1 MCLSHIVTLQP
12 GLDTTLQW
20 GVHQF
25 TQAALAWRQWDM
37 HGKRTWATVLLR
49 GEHPARLA
57 FQLNAVQIQNIER
70 KIILSLIIKKR
81 AHSFSYKSVFL
92 GSAYSQGHFLHHTQ
106 LCS

>member
-1 MCLSHIVTLQP
+1 
-12 GLDTTLQW
+12 
-20 GVHQF
+20 
-25 TQAALAWRQWDM
+25 M

-57 FQLNAVQIQNIER
+57 FQLNAFQIQNIER

-81 AHSFSYKSVFL
+81 AHSLFTRYTCASSRAFSYKSVFL